1 MPQTNAKQSFSFDN
15 DNKKA
20 GFRLKYLQVY
30 NWGLYNNEVFTIS
43 PEMQSSL
50 LIGGNASGKTTLIDA
65 LLTLFL
71 SNPKYNLAGDAQ
83 KKHDRDISSY
93 ILGNFSERT
102 NDSGEIIP
110 EQLRKKNDYTFILA
124 AFHNNGLNTD
134 ITLGQFFW
142 FKNLESKRPKRLYF
156 IGMC

>member
-1 MPQTNAKQSFSFDN
+1 MTFNNIENNPTISFDT

-83 KKHDRDISSY
+83 KKRDRDISS
-93 ILGNFSERT
+93 L
-102 NDSGEIIP
+102 EI
-110 EQLRKKNDYTFILA
+110 
-124 AFHNNGLNTD
+124 
-134 ITLGQFFW
+134 FW
-142 FKNLESKRPKRLYF
+142 Q
-156 IGMC
+156 